1 MQQGRIVEL
10 DSALAL
16 IAARIGTDTKLALAD
31 SVVLATA
38 RQADAT
44 LWTQDADF
52 EGLPDVKFRAKK
64 SSARP
69 G

>member
-1 MQQGRIVEL
+1 LPAVQRQGRGL

-16 IAARIGTDTKLALAD
+16 IAGKIGIDAKLALAD

-38 RQADAT
+38 RQADAM

-52 EGLPDVKFRAKK
+52 
-64 SSARP
+64 
-69 G
+69 

>member
-1 MQQGRIVEL
+1 
-10 DSALAL
+10 LAL
-16 IAARIGTDTKLALAD
+16 IAAKIGSDTKLALAD

-38 RQADAT
+38 RQVDAT

-52 EGLPDVKFRAKK
+52 DGLSGVRFRAKRIAAQ
-64 SSARP
+64 S